1 MLYFAIID
9 IIFFESDVFLWNLK
23 QKKMKINKWNRKIEI
38 KWTESNHESWM
49 LVHYPNEKH
58 YSTLKKVLAI
68 SKEKLSAAKEKYI
81 SLGRNLYCISQRKSI
96 PDNFIVSSHHITL
109 THVTTG

>member
-1 MLYFAIID
+1 
-9 IIFFESDVFLWNLK
+9 
-23 QKKMKINKWNRKIEI
+23 
-38 KWTESNHESWM
+38 M

-58 YSTLKKVLAI
+58 YSTLKIALAI

-109 THVTTG
+109 THITTG